1 MVYIAQQF
9 IKLICKECIVIVWQG
24 GRPMEKKTQNSIAKN
39 IKKYR
44 LLNNMTQKELS
55 EKLFLDTQY
64 YAQLERGERNFSI
77 EKIAM
82 ICSLFHIGI
91 EDIIELNEVESTSKN
106 DSENIIEDLT
116 NTLHTLNYSQL
127 LVVKKFLDEIVPYVK

>member
-1 MVYIAQQF
+1 MEKNTKASIAQ
-9 IKLICKECIVIVWQG
+9 
-24 GRPMEKKTQNSIAKN
+24 N

-44 LLNNMTQKELS
+44 LLNNMTQKELA

-91 EDIIELNEVESTSKN
+91 EDIIELREDTLSEADSKLLIQEI
-106 DSENIIEDLT
+106 DSSLK
-116 NTLHTLNYSQL
+116 TLSYSQL
-127 LVVKKFLDEIVPYVK
+127 QIIKRFIQEIIPYIS

>member
-1 MVYIAQQF
+1 
-9 IKLICKECIVIVWQG
+9 
-24 GRPMEKKTQNSIAKN
+24 MEKKTQTSIAEN

-64 YAQLERGERNFSI
+64 YAQLERSERNFTI

-91 EDIIELNEVESTSKN
+91 EDIIEVEDSASAQDTSLLIEEINNCLNSLS
-106 DSENIIEDLT
+106 
-116 NTLHTLNYSQL
+116 YSQL
-127 LVVKKFLDEIVPYVK
+127 QITKKFIQEIIPYTS

>member
-1 MVYIAQQF
+1 
-9 IKLICKECIVIVWQG
+9 
-24 GRPMEKKTQNSIAKN
+24 MEKKLSTSIAQN

-64 YAQLERGERNFSI
+64 YAQLERGERNFSV

-82 ICSLFHIGI
+82 ICSIFHIGI
-91 EDIIELNEVESTSKN
+91 EDIIEMDVDKTSDK
-106 DSENIIEDLT
+106 DFSLLIKELIVSLE
-116 NTLHTLNYSQL
+116 TLNYSQL
-127 LVVKKFLDEIVPYVK
+127 QIVKKFIHEIIPYTS

>member
-1 MVYIAQQF
+1 
-9 IKLICKECIVIVWQG
+9 
-24 GRPMEKKTQNSIAKN
+24 MEKKIQTSIAQN

-64 YAQLERGERNFSI
+64 YAQLERGERNFSV

-82 ICSLFHIGI
+82 ICSLFNIGI
-91 EDIIELNEVESTSKN
+91 ENVIELDENTDSGKETTLLLKEVSSSLKP
-106 DSENIIEDLT
+106 LT
-116 NTLHTLNYSQL
+116 YSQL
-127 LVVKKFLDEIVPYVK
+127 QVVKKFIQEIIPYTS

>member
-1 MVYIAQQF
+1 
-9 IKLICKECIVIVWQG
+9 
-24 GRPMEKKTQNSIAKN
+24 MEKKTQYSIAQN

-55 EKLFLDTQY
+55 ERLFLDTQY

-82 ICSLFHIGI
+82 ICSIFHIGI
-91 EDIIELNEVESTSKN
+91 ENIIELESNSFSEDDAEQLIN
-106 DSENIIEDLT
+106 DLYLRIKA
-116 NTLHTLNYSQL
+116 LNRSQL
-127 LVVKKFLDEIVPYVK
+127 LITKKFLDEIIPYIH

>member
-1 MVYIAQQF
+1 
-9 IKLICKECIVIVWQG
+9 
-24 GRPMEKKTQNSIAKN
+24 MEKKINTVIAQN

-44 LLNNMTQKELS
+44 LLNNMTQKDLA

-64 YAQLERGERNFSI
+64 YAQLERGERNFSL

-91 EDIIELNEVESTSKN
+91 E
-106 DSENIIEDLT
+106 NIIDLNVNQPHNADSNLLIEDINISLKS
-116 NTLHTLNYSQL
+116 LNYSQL
-127 LVVKKFLDEIVPYVK
+127 QIVKKFIQDIIPYTS

>member
-1 MVYIAQQF
+1 
-9 IKLICKECIVIVWQG
+9 
-24 GRPMEKKTQNSIAKN
+24 MEKKTQNSIANN

-55 EKLFLDTQY
+55 ERLFLDTQY

-91 EDIIELNEVESTSKN
+91 EDIIELDTDANTSN
-106 DSENIIEDLT
+106 DAKLLLGELT
-116 NTLHTLNYSQL
+116 SSLSGLSYSQL
-127 LVVKKFLDEIVPYVK
+127 LIVKKFLEEIVIYVK

>member
-1 MVYIAQQF
+1 MF
-9 IKLICKECIVIVWQG
+9 
-24 GRPMEKKTQNSIAKN
+24 MEKKVSNSIAQN

-77 EKIAM
+77 EKIVM

-91 EDIIELNEVESTSKN
+91 EDIVEIDAQTSSDNEVKQLVKELSS
-106 DSENIIEDLT
+106 SLENLSYT
-116 NTLHTLNYSQL
+116 QL
-127 LVVKKFLDEIVPYVK
+127 QIVKKFIQDIVPYV